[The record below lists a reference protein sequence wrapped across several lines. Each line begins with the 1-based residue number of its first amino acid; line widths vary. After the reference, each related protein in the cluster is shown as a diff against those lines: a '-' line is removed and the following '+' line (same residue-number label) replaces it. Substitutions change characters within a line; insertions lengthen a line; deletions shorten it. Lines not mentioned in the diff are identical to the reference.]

1 MPGPGELPLEQP
13 APIIGRDAAL
23 ARLRA
28 LVDPVPQA
36 SQVLVITGEAG
47 MGKTALLADATERAR
62 SAGMRV
68 LSVTGRESESKL
80 AFAGLHQLLRPVLSG
95 AAGLP
100 GRQAQALLGAL
111 GLAAEPVVPD
121 PLLTGVAVLTLLSD
135 LSEHSPVLVVA
146 DDTQWLDRSS
156 LDALAFAGSRLDA
169 ERVVLLMG
177 ARGQAPPPGFDRGFP
192 ELHLEPLTAADA
204 GRLLDGQPRPPRGR
218 ARTQVLAQAAGNPMA
233 LIELAKVIADDP
245 AASRR
250 WAAEP
255 LPLTDRLT
263 AVLTSRF
270 AALPEPVQAALLL
283 AAVADGPDLRAAA
296 SRGSGPDGRTLA
308 PAEQLGLIKMDRTGP
323 RFSHP
328 LVRSAIYHSAP
339 FARRAA
345 AHREL
350 ASALHDQPDRRAW
363 HLAAA
368 ALDPDEH
375 VASLLEATADQ
386 AQRRGGAA
394 AAALALER
402 AAELS
407 PDPEDQARRLVAAA
421 SAAVPTGQGDWVQD
435 LATRALAATADPELR
450 LTARHHAAWALAWSG
465 RRSAALVA
473 LLAVAEEASRDQP
486 DLAWDA
492 LGSAATVAYQSGMP
506 ASRQAVS
513 RALGLLERQA
523 PPPPGR
529 PVGIDVNV
537 LRLWIRASADPIG
550 SRNQLLPHLRKI
562 AGSPIAEPSLWRIGS
577 VAWLLDES
585 DLAITLLQD
594 AMQRLRAP
602 GVRGTSGGSLTVLGW
617 AYIDTGRWDEALDA
631 AAEAAGMAEAN
642 QMDIVAASADVITA
656 TVLALRGDSD
666 PARRHATRALAS
678 VDPAECGLV
687 AARARRALGVA
698 ALADGSYLQAF
709 TQLRGLFSEDGTP
722 LHNYASYLG
731 GAGSGQVP
739 GRLIR
744 QGARVGGDCHQAGEA
759 IRAPPAQRRV
769 GGVPGLSVPV
779 PEGPGHRLPVAG
791 IIWPIPGQGASCVRG
806 SVGISAVGPRPV
818 PGLEGHHERQA
829 GFGQLAAEPVL
840 VPVGAIR
847 AHRAEYHPRHPRLDR
862 QVRADGQLGAERRV
876 ALPLREVPGRGIRHR
891 VHRVIEPLIGPQRG
905 DGDHPVVGLAV
916 PAQPLMAYVRG
927 LHPVFAVP
935 AVVDHQHPATVRRGR
950 RVTQQQLQPAGI
962 HLVGVPPRFR
972 QEELQPLHRRVLRP
986 GHRLGAGERGQR
998 LVPVPRRQQPG
1009 QVLPEP
1015 PPLRQPAEQVIKP
1028 GRILLQRARRRRTGP
1043 MSGHH
1048 TPPGTSRHY
1057 PWHTADPLTE
1067 STNYR

>member
-1 MPGPGELPLEQP
+1 
-13 APIIGRDAAL
+13 
-23 ARLRA
+23 
-28 LVDPVPQA
+28 
-36 SQVLVITGEAG
+36 
-47 MGKTALLADATERAR
+47 
-62 SAGMRV
+62 
-68 LSVTGRESESKL
+68 
-80 AFAGLHQLLRPVLSG
+80 VLSG
-95 AAGLP
+95 AADLP

-111 GLAAEPVVPD
+111 GLAAEPVDPD

-192 ELHLEPLTAADA
+192 ELHLEPLRAADA

-218 ARTQVLAQAAGNPMA
+218 ARMQVLAQAAGNPMA

-421 SAAVPTGQGDWVQD
+421 SAAVPTGQADWVQD
-435 LATRALAATADPELR
+435 LATRALAVTADPELR
-450 LTARHHAAWALAWSG
+450 LTARHDAAWTLVWSG
-465 RRSAALVA
+465 RRGAALPA
-473 LLAVAEEASRDQP
+473 LISVAEEASRDLP
-486 DLAWDA
+486 ALAWDA
-492 LGSAATVAYQSGMP
+492 LGSAATVAYQSGTS

-513 RALGLLERQA
+513 RTLGLLERQP

-529 PVGIDVNV
+529 APGSDVNV
-537 LRLWIRASADPIG
+537 LRLWIRASADPFG
-550 SRNQLLPHLRKI
+550 SRNQLVPCLCKI
-562 AGSPIAEPSLWRIGS
+562 AGSPVEEPSLWRIAS
-577 VAWLLDES
+577 AAWLLDES
-585 DLAITLLQD
+585 DLAITLMQSV
-594 AMQRLRAP
+594 MQRLRAP
-602 GVRGTSGGSLTVLGW
+602 GVRGASGGGLTVLGW
-617 AYIDTGRWDEALDA
+617 AYIDTGRWDEALEV

-642 QMDIVAASADVITA
+642 HMEIVAASADVITA
-656 TVLALRGDSD
+656 TVLALRGDSAA
-666 PARRHATRALAS
+666 ARRHTARALAT

-731 GAGSGQVP
+731 
-739 GRLIR
+739 
-744 QGARVGGDCHQAGEA
+744 
-759 IRAPPAQRRV
+759 
-769 GGVPGLSVPV
+769 
-779 PEGPGHRLPVAG
+779 VAD
-791 IIWPIPGQGASCVRG
+791 
-806 SVGISAVGPRPV
+806 
-818 PGLEGHHERQA
+818 
-829 GFGQLAAEPVL
+829 LAA
-840 VPVGAIR
+840 A
-847 AHRAEYHPRHPRLDR
+847 A
-862 QVRADGQLGAERRV
+862 VRADRRM
-876 ALPLREVPGRGIRHR
+876 EGGD
-891 VHRVIEPLIGPQRG
+891 LI
-905 DGDHPVVGLAV
+905 DH
-916 PAQPLMAYVRG
+916 
-927 LHPVFAVP
+927 
-935 AVVDHQHPATVRRGR
+935 
-950 RVTQQQLQPAGI
+950 
-962 HLVGVPPRFR
+962 
-972 QEELQPLHRRVLRP
+972 VLS
-986 GHRLGAGERGQR
+986 RLEGTASAR
-998 LVPVPRRQQPG
+998 L
-1009 QVLPEP
+1009 
-1015 PPLRQPAEQVIKP
+1015 EQVIARAR
-1028 GRILLQRARRRRTGP
+1028 GILAGPSSPEAHFGQALADPAGDQWPFERAQLRLDYGEWLRRRRRINDAKPVLTEALGTFRWLGAQSWVQRAQAELRACGVAVTGAP
-1043 MSGHH
+1043 AERDALGEL
-1048 TPPGTSRHY
+1048 TPQQRQIVRLASDGLTDREIGDRLFLSPRTVSSHLYRSYPKLGVASRHQLRDVIARART
-1057 PWHTADPLTE
+1057 PAPAHE
-1067 STNYR
+1067 SAESRTLL